1 MYTIGV
7 TRPGDLEAGSTFRVL
22 KLWSPFLSFVSGEV
36 AGQGPERDT
45 YGGLNEKCPLWS
57 QAREYLVPRWCH
69 WGGLGGT
76 VLMEEGCGWR
86 WASRMQRLLYFQFTP
101 ASQLSGGCE
110 LLAPCSSR

>member
-7 TRPGDLEAGSTFRVL
+7 TR
-22 KLWSPFLSFVSGEV
+22 PFLSFVSGEV

-45 YGGLNEKCPLWS
+45 YGGLNEKRPLWS
-57 QAREYLVPRWCH
+57 QAREYLVPWWCH

-76 VLMEEGCGWR
+76 VLMEEGEGGGWR
-86 WASRMQRLLYFQFTP
+86 WASRMQCLIYFQFTP

-110 LLAPCSSR
+110 LLAPCSSS